1 MSPDQRVRFIAD
13 VLAVTQ
19 AEDADNRS
27 ARQTML
33 AEQMSAPDSDILPLM
48 LSAFAGPETVPDTAL
63 NPALLAR
70 IRQEGKMWRSYF
82 NPLLVCKTQGRAAQQ
97 HTGEKQKT
105 KAIHR
110 ALRK

>member
-1 MSPDQRVRFIAD
+1 MKRVRFVAD

-33 AEQMSAPDSDILPLM
+33 AEQMTTPDSDILPLM

-70 IRQEGKMWRSYF
+70 IRA
-82 NPLLVCKTQGRAAQQ
+82 T
-97 HTGEKQKT
+97 
-105 KAIHR
+105 
-110 ALRK
+110 